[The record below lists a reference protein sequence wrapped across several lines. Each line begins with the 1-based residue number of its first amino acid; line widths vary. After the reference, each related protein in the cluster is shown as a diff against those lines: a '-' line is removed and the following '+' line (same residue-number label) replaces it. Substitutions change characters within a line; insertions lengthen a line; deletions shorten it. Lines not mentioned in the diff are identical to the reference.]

1 MTHTPDMTRKQL
13 LTAQGAVVR
22 AMCGIRSVDSD
33 ELTDRLMTLYLEG
46 FKAGV
51 QSRKEAT
58 NDTQN

>member
-13 LTAQGAVVR
+13 FAAQVAAVR